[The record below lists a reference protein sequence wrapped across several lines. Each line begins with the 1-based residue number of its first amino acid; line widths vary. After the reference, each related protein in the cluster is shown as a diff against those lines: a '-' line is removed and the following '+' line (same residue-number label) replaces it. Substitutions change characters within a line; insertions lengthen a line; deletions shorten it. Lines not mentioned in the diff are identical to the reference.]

1 MAESILSITHRISVR
16 KPFSN
21 CLAIKQ
27 ESFRNRPRLIKRLS
41 RKIEPGDWTF
51 QVEFDSSIKVKPI
64 WIDQE
69 TLKFLN
75 EYRDE
80 IFISASIYEVE
91 QSEKSVRKLPKRLT
105 KAHDE

>member
-1 MAESILSITHRISVR
+1 MQEKIVEMELNQMAESILRITHRISAR

-27 ESFRNRPRLIKRLS
+27 ESLKNRPRLIKRLS
-41 RKIEPGDWTF
+41 RKTEPGDWIY

-64 WIDQE
+64 WIDQA

-80 IFISASIYEVE
+80 IFISASIYELE
-91 QSEKSVRKLPKRLT
+91 
-105 KAHDE
+105 